1 MNSKLRWI
9 VVAAVVLIAAV
20 SLGMVIGRGSA
31 KQTPAI
37 VATEEAVSPAPS
49 DNAKVVLARG
59 DTAKAQGSYQQAQ
72 KLYEQALDKSPDT
85 ATSTKAQSQLGQAN
99 IQAIFSTQFSPSDLS
114 YEVQSG
120 DTLTKIARKHHVTVE
135 LLRVCN
141 GLRGDLVRLGQT
153 LKIPNVNFIVFVDKS
168 QNLLTLK
175 NGEQVFKTYRCST
188 GRGGITP
195 VGDFKIANKMIDPVW
210 KGLVSPSDPK
220 NPLGTRWLGFD
231 LPQYGIHGT
240 NDPSTIGQPVT
251 QGCVRMLN
259 EDVEELYTLL
269 PVGTVIIIAE

>member
-120 DTLTKIARKHHVTVE
+120 DTLM
-135 LLRVCN
+135 L
-141 GLRGDLVRLGQT
+141 DGQAGAWT
-153 LKIPNVNFIVFVDKS
+153 EGN
-168 QNLLTLK
+168 
-175 NGEQVFKTYRCST
+175 
-188 GRGGITP
+188 
-195 VGDFKIANKMIDPVW
+195 
-210 KGLVSPSDPK
+210 VSPWDIAPVVVLFEEACAS
-220 NPLGTRWLGFD
+220 NLA
-231 LPQYGIHGT
+231 LP
-240 NDPSTIGQPVT
+240 
-251 QGCVRMLN
+251 
-259 EDVEELYTLL
+259 
-269 PVGTVIIIAE
+269 